1 MGQDTIVNL
10 GVTVSLPFSIETIG
24 MIRDIYNSKSFSGY
38 ISGMYDCE
46 DEIIDIEFHDIMSL
60 ENFEKF
66 INYNNYED
74 SEFKNNLEKY
84 KNLKIFFI
92 YGCCSAYAR
101 NISRRAYPHIFHQEN
116 DISIDEIIENFN
128 MSRKKLYDLGIPREY
143 IKFGYNFIDSY

>member
-1 MGQDTIVNL
+1 MGQDTIANL
-10 GVTVSLPFSIETIG
+10 GVTVSLPFSLKTVG
-24 MIRDIYNSKSFSGY
+24 MIRDIYNSKNFSGY

-46 DEIIDIEFHDIMSL
+46 DEIIDVEFHDIMSL

-66 INYNNYED
+66 INYKNYED

-101 NISRRAYPHIFHQEN
+101 NISRRAYPHIFHQQDE
-116 DISIDEIIENFN
+116 ISIDEIIKEFETG
-128 MSRKKLYDLGIPREY
+128 KKLLIDLEIPEEY